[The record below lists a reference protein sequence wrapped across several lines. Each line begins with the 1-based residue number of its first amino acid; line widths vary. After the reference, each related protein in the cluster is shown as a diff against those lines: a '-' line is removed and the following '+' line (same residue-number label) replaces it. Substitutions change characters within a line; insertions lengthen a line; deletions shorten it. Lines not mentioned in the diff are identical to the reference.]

1 MAAAQLSRVRQL
13 SRRAQRSSVLR
24 AARPLLLWQGA
35 ALLLPVEA
43 AQLPAVARA
52 LRVQPVADRLVP
64 GLPALLGV
72 DHQARPVEALAKG
85 PGPPVVPDLLPL
97 VTGDLVAVLRVL
109 PRAALLLPIATR
121 ALILLA
127 VTVVPVNP
135 GLAVQPVALNLP
147 GLMAVALL
155 RVVPRAVALRVA
167 VLLLVVLLLV
177 VLRREDRPV
186 VVRVL
191 RLLPGLRLPVG
202 DLIPLVAG
210 PAVALSVP
218 ADLVVLA

>member
-24 AARPLLLWQGA
+24 AALPLLLWQGA

-64 GLPALLGV
+64 VLPARALLGV
-72 DHQARPVEALAKG
+72 DHLARPVAKG
-85 PGPPVVPDLLPL
+85 PGPPVVPDLLVL
-97 VTGDLVAVLRVL
+97 VTGDLGAVLLVL
-109 PRAALLLPIATR
+109 HRAALLLPIATR

-135 GLAVQPVALNLP
+135 GLAVQPAALNLA
-147 GLMAVALL
+147 GLMAAALL
-155 RVVPRAVALRVA
+155 R
-167 VLLLVVLLLV
+167 VVLLLV
-177 VLRREDRPV
+177 VLPREDRPV

-210 PAVALSVP
+210 PAVALRVP